1 MTVNIA
7 VEGCCHGELNTIYNS
22 LKSDTELLIICGDF
36 QALRNKTDLDTIN
49 VPEKYLR
56 LGDFHEYYL
65 GQKKAPV
72 LTIFIGGNHECLLYL
87 RELQYGGWVA
97 PNIYYLGAVGV
108 VWYRGLRISG
118 LSGIWNYTSFASY
131 LSSDPPK
138 YTLPYLKSTIRSIYH
153 VTPKD
158 YLKFLLS
165 GPSDIAISHD
175 WPQWVW
181 KWGDSR
187 QLLRHKPYF
196 RDDMNSGRLGSP
208 LAREA
213 LATIGPRY
221 WFSLHL
227 HTRFTARVQHE
238 SPRKRVK
245 TETPVN
251 SDELNLDMDEEIKV
265 VQQDAT
271 TEPLDK
277 KNVERKDAEKIELDM
292 DNFDMDNVD
301 VNASDKDSNEKLGS
315 KKRNIDKAPETHFLA
330 LDKCLP
336 RKRFLE
342 FMTIELFLDHV
353 SQGSKKLC
361 YDSRFLAI
369 QRVVEDFVASS
380 PQALKDL
387 GASKL
392 LHMAK
397 ISNLLSELEESV
409 TFAEKKLLTVD
420 LEVPDNFEVIAPIES
435 NLGLQYWP
443 SNQTKAMCEKFK
455 LRTPD
460 LEGV

>member
-22 LKSDTELLIICGDF
+22 LKPDTELLIICGDF
-36 QALRNKTDLDTIN
+36 QALRNKRDLDTIN

-56 LGDFHEYYL
+56 MGDFHEYYL

-118 LSGIWNYTSFASY
+118 LSGIWNYTSFASC
-131 LSSDPPK
+131 LGSDPPK

-165 GPSDIAISHD
+165 GSSDIAISHD

-196 RDDMNSGRLGSP
+196 RDDMNGGRLGSP
-208 LAREA
+208 LAKEA
-213 LATIGPRY
+213 LASIRPRY

-227 HTRFTARVQHE
+227 HTRFTARVQHK

-251 SDELNLDMDEEIKV
+251 SDELLLNMDEEFKV
-265 VQQDAT
+265 VQQD
-271 TEPLDK
+271 DK
-277 KNVERKDAEKIELDM
+277 KNAESKAAEKIELDM
-292 DNFDMDNVD
+292 DNIDMDNVD
-301 VNASDKDSNEKLGS
+301 MDAGNKISDEKLGS
-315 KKRNIDKAPETHFLA
+315 KKRKIEKSPETRFLA

-342 FMTIELFLDHV
+342 FMTIELVLDHV
-353 SQGSKKLC
+353 SQGSKNLF

-387 GASKL
+387 GPSKL
-392 LHMAK
+392 LNVAN
-397 ISNLLSELEESV
+397 ISNLLSELEDSV
-409 TFAEKKLLTVD
+409 AFAEKKLLTRD
-420 LEVPDNFEVIAPIES
+420 LEVPDNFEVIAPIQDKLE
-435 NLGLQYWP
+435 LQYWP
-443 SNQTKAMCEKFK
+443 SNQTKAICEKFN